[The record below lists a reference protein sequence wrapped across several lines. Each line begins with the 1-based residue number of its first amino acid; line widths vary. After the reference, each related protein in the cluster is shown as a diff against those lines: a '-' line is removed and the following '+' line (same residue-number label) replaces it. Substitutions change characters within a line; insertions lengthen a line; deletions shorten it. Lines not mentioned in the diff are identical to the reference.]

1 MRISPVEPDALR
13 RHDPFVRA
21 VADRLAALAGDARP
35 GLASAGYLAGGVAV
49 RCYADAR
56 TTDDVDVFFRG
67 ARLLVPPNTTFE
79 VRSGGRAYSLTFD
92 QQYTPD
98 FGLLHP
104 DFEERAVRLAG
115 EGGGFRLSV
124 LHPVDLALTKVVRFE
139 AHDRADIE
147 ALARTGTFDA
157 EALLLLGEEAMG
169 YMVGDARFARLNL
182 RDAAG
187 LVGRSRG
194 GAGEAGP

>member
-1 MRISPVEPDALR
+1 MRISPVELHTLR

-35 GLASAGYLAGGVAV
+35 GLASAGCLAGGV
-49 RCYADAR
+49 
-56 TTDDVDVFFRG
+56 
-67 ARLLVPPNTTFE
+67 
-79 VRSGGRAYSLTFD
+79 
-92 QQYTPD
+92 
-98 FGLLHP
+98 
-104 DFEERAVRLAG
+104 AVRLAG

-169 YMVGDARFARLNL
+169 DMVGDARFARLNL

-187 LVGRSRG
+187 LVALARA
-194 GAGEAGP
+194 AGEEEA